1 MSGEGKSG
9 DDGRWREMDVFSEEV
24 GGSLLFH
31 GFFSLPNGCTIF
43 ALGISGVIT
52 FEEDI
57 QAYSEQR
64 CRVVSVDSVRF
75 LDDKVE

>member
-1 MSGEGKSG
+1 MEGNGCVLRGS
-9 DDGRWREMDVFSEEV
+9 RW
-24 GGSLLFH
+24 LPPFH